1 MTRLY
6 QIYLGALWLA
16 LMELVVPRSMGD
28 IIAAGFG
35 LSDTKVS
42 TTSSSSNTSASLGV
56 SNYTAVEAG
65 ATTMINATACWSSWT
80 DYWSY
85 TTAIASPKISY
96 LATIVSTTTGYESEY
111 PGTTETNV
119 ATFKGTSV
127 QDNGGFTISTKTLD
141 LTSTTVYTISPRPAS
156 TYTITTAITSYTLVS
171 YNGSS
176 VPMPICTLPSI
187 VPQCQNQ
194 WEAYVSSELSPSP
207 TPPSH
212 CDINEGIGAA
222 RTLETQPACAS
233 PYHASLFSW
242 ASQLSSIT
250 KPPCTQASVG
260 GQLCSTIKDAYVH
273 QQNPVFFPNVSFAP
287 YFSNGYLGSFAN
299 ITAGNYTRSWWWPTS
314 STLGVPGCTLGCGR

>member
-1 MTRLY
+1 MRIHRL
-6 QIYLGALWLA
+6 YLGALWLA
-16 LMELVVPRSMGD
+16 LMKMVVSKSMGD
-28 IIAAGFG
+28 MIAAGFG
-35 LSDTKVS
+35 LSDTQHH
-42 TTSSSSNTSASLGV
+42 TTASFSNTSARLEL
-56 SNYTAVEAG
+56 SNGTRI
-65 ATTMINATACWSSWT
+65 ATRMSTDTNATACWSSWT

-111 PGTTETNV
+111 PGTTETDV
-119 ATFKGTSV
+119 ATVEGTSV
-127 QDNGGFTISTKTLD
+127 QDNGGFTISTITLD
-141 LTSTTVYTISPRPAS
+141 STSTTVYTISSQPAS
-156 TYTITTAITSYTLVS
+156 TFTITNTVTSYTLIS

-176 VPMPICTLPSI
+176 VPMPTCVLPSL
-187 VPQCQNQ
+187 VRECQNQ

-207 TPPSH
+207 TPPMPSL
-212 CDINEGIGAA
+212 ISQWLGGVGA
-222 RTLETQPACAS
+222 LETQPACAS

-250 KPPCTQASVG
+250 KPPCTQAFVG
-260 GQLCSTIKDAYVH
+260 GQLCITIQDAYVH

-299 ITAGNYTRSWWWPTS
+299 ITAGNYTKSWWWPTS